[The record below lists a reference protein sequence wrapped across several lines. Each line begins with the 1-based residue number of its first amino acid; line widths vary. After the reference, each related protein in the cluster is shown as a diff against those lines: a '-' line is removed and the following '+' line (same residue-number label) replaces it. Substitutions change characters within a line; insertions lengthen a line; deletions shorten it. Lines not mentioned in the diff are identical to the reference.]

1 MENVALTCE
10 NATLT
15 MDAEGGFHL
24 RWIPGSAVSS
34 TDADAIVEAVHDV
47 TGDNLRPILVEVVD
61 VCMSP
66 GARETLLGGRFVSA
80 VAMVGATVVDR
91 VMAAAL
97 LRDQECPNR
106 YFTSVDDARQ
116 WLAQLSI
123 PDAPVASAS

>member
-15 MDAEGGFHL
+15 MDAEGMFHL

-47 TGDNLRPILVEVVD
+47 TGDNLRPMLVEVVD

-106 YFTSVDDARQ
+106 YFTSVDDAKQ

-123 PDAPVASAS
+123 PEAPAASAS